1 MRGWLAVPLGLL
13 AASPASAQAPR
24 GAEFGLAGTLLL
36 AEPGFA
42 GGGALVALRDGRL
55 RLQVTVL
62 TGDAGGW
69 AGRAE
74 AAGHYLVTPAR
85 MGGAGLY
92 GLAGLA
98 LEAGPHEAGYLLLG
112 LGLEGSPGGR
122 HGWWVEAGVGG
133 GARIAAGWRWRHLG
147 RPGRRQP

>member
-1 MRGWLAVPLGLL
+1 VRSWLAVPLGLL
-13 AASPASAQAPR
+13 AASPATAQAPR

-55 RLQVTVL
+55 RLQFTVL

-74 AAGHYLVTPAR
+74 LAGHYLVTPAR
-85 MGGAGLY
+85 VGGVGLY

-98 LEAGPHEAGYLLLG
+98 LDAGPREAGYLLLG
-112 LGLEGSPGGR
+112 LGLEESPGGR

-133 GARIAAGWRWRHLG
+133 GARIAIGWRWR
-147 RPGRRQP
+147 RPGRLGRGQP